1 MKVKF
6 LNNDGGGFA
15 QEIELTGGEV
25 SVSDFVGCYLNG
37 DPSSY
42 TLRVNSQPVAADTL
56 LKDGDFVSAL
66 PAKIAGA

>member
-15 QEIELTGGEV
+15 QEVCVSGEV
-25 SVSDFVGCYLNG
+25 TLTSFLGDYLQG
-37 DPSSY
+37 DPSNY
-42 TLRVNSQPVAADTL
+42 TLRVNGQPQTGTYML
-56 LKDGDFVSAL
+56 QDGDFVSAL